1 MSNAKTTSNAKI
13 MSNAKKIQ
21 DIVESAL
28 ESGSMSEAEHEWILK
43 EIHKDGTI
51 DAEESAVLSSL
62 FRATKNGQLII
73 GSKPNSS
80 PSHELD
86 ARKREAIDRFA
97 QQEEKKIL
105 NSHSSNSQ
113 IPNSE
118 TSVSQDSATKSIE
131 TIGGD
136 SISNS
141 FTESS
146 KNTSNYNSP
155 SFEELFD
162 SACQPRNEGPEFALQ
177 NERLLD
183 ARLEGKLWM
192 KTGAMVGYYGNI
204 TFTREGI
211 SEHGLKK
218 LVKKAITG
226 EGTSLTKAIG
236 SGNLYLADQGKKI
249 SVIDLRGQSLTVNG
263 HSILAF
269 QDCIDWDIT
278 FLKQV
283 AAMITGGFF
292 QVRLCGMGV
301 VAITTHFDPIVLK
314 VSAAN
319 PVMTD
324 YNATV
329 AWSSGV
335 TPSLKT
341 DVSMQTMIGRGSGE
355 SVQLAFHGD
364 GFVVIQPFEE
374 ISPSQE
380 S

>member
-1 MSNAKTTSNAKI
+1 
-13 MSNAKKIQ
+13 MSNAKKFQ
-21 DIVESAL
+21 DIVDSAL
-28 ESGSMSEAEHEWILK
+28 ESGNMSEAEHEWILK

-51 DAEESAVLSSL
+51 DADESAVLSTL
-62 FRATKNGQLII
+62 FRATKSGQLVI
-73 GSKPNSS
+73 GSKPSSS

-86 ARKREAIDRFA
+86 ARKRDAIDRFA
-97 QQEEKKIL
+97 QQEERKIL
-105 NSHSSNSQ
+105 NSHSANSNGTKMQS
-113 IPNSE
+113 PNTHSGTHNE
-118 TSVSQDSATKSIE
+118 QAQAS
-131 TIGGD
+131 
-136 SISNS
+136 
-141 FTESS
+141 
-146 KNTSNYNSP
+146 TSNAQDPTSSQSTNDSFNKSASASSP

-162 SACQPRNEGPEFALQ
+162 SACQPRNDGPEFALQ

-211 SEHGLKK
+211 SEHGLKR

-236 SGNLYLADQGKKI
+236 SGNLYLADQGKKV

-278 FLKQV
+278 FIKQV

-341 DVSMQTMIGRGSGE
+341 DVSMQTVIGRGSGE

-374 ISPSQE
+374 LSQ
-380 S
+380 SQDS